1 MSNQDD
7 HFQYQVLFRGWVKEG
22 LGLRAPGETDRG
34 TVLLSDG
41 LNGCWMRD
49 SKNMDIPQGRRVSTN
64 NCQAQVLVPKLN

>member
-1 MSNQDD
+1 MS
-7 HFQYQVLFRGWVKEG
+7 VLFRGWVKEG

-49 SKNMDIPQGRRVSTN
+49 KKDNCYIFCKKIWVDIPQGRRVSTN
-64 NCQAQVLVPKLN
+64 NCQAQVQVPK